1 MNELLFKASNVVYK
15 SNLIYNDVKIV
26 QGKINFIVGES
37 GSGKSTFLK
46 LLNNSINKV
55 SGELLYKGKPIEEY
69 DPIALRR
76 EVSLVS
82 QEAFLFN
89 ESILDN
95 FKSFY
100 SLRGIPAPDKDYI
113 SYITDLCCVNVPLH
127 QSAETLSGGERQ
139 RVYISIFL
147 SLCPKV
153 LLLDEPTSALDE
165 KNSHILMKNITTF
178 CKEKNIDVVVVSHNK
193 SIIEEFCENKIQ
205 IVKEV

>member
-1 MNELLFKASNVVYK
+1 MKNLLFQASNVTFK
-15 SNLIYNDVKIV
+15 ANLTYNDVRI
-26 QGKINFIVGES
+26 QRGKTNFIVGNS
-37 GSGKSTFLK
+37 GCGKSTFLK
-46 LLNNSINKV
+46 LLNHSINPK
-55 SGELLYKGKPIEEY
+55 SGELLYNNKPLIEY

-100 SLRGIPAPDKDYI
+100 SLRELPMPSIDYI
-113 SYITDLCCVNVPLH
+113 SYITELCCVNVPLD
-127 QSAETLSGGERQ
+127 QNASTLSGGERQ

-153 LLLDEPTSALDE
+153 MLLDEPTSALDE
-165 KNSHILMKNITTF
+165 SNSRKLIKNITTF
-178 CKEKNIDVVVVSHNK
+178 CKEKNIDMVIVSHDK
-193 SIIEEFCENKIQ
+193 SIAEQFCENKIE